1 MALSPDLWISGASI
15 SAGRISPKQIRFMS
29 TPPGGWVASCLQLG
43 SLSIEEA
50 DLACRGGTWV
60 AGRLE
65 RRARRGSSRSTRL
78 VNSDGLRQRRNRR
91 AKMR

>member
-15 SAGRISPKQIRFMS
+15 SAGRIPKQIRFMS
-29 TPPGGWVASCLQLG
+29 TPRPAVASCLQLG
-43 SLSIEEA
+43 SLIEEA

-78 VNSDGLRQRRNRR
+78 VNSFNSDGLRQRRNRR